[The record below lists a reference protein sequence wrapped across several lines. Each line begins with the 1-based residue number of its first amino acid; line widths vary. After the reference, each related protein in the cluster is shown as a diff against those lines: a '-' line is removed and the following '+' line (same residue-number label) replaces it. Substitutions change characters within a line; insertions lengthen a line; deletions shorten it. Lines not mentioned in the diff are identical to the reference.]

1 MGSAED
7 CFGVGNKAVR
17 PRQQMACHFG
27 ISKDNSYI
35 LIVHQIRLSLLTSY
49 LFNTPIEAY

>member
-1 MGSAED
+1 MGIAD
-7 CFGVGNKAVR
+7 CHLRRVDSLPDQN
-17 PRQQMACHFG
+17 
-27 ISKDNSYI
+27 NI